1 MKRKIILFTM
11 ALFMASVLQA
21 QNTSGTP
28 QSPRP
33 FKDITATQLVS
44 EIKIGWNL
52 GNTLETA
59 PLTGTSQFWA
69 KDGEWSTFSANPT
82 VAQMETAWYSPI
94 TTKATITTM
103 KNAGFNA
110 IRIPVSW
117 LKAADSN
124 QNIRADWMARVV
136 EVVNYAVENDMYI
149 ILNSHHDEMEHFDLS
164 NKGVE
169 SSLTKFKKMWE
180 QIAFTFKNYDEKL
193 IFEAL
198 NEPRNSAKGP
208 NEWVGSNEAYKNLNR
223 HYQSFVDIV
232 RASGGNNDKR
242 FLMVTPFAAFS
253 RPGEINGLVIPKD
266 TVQNKIIVSIHMYYP
281 HSFTTDNGTD
291 TWSKNKKND
300 TKPITDGIDLAYNT
314 FVSKG
319 IPVIIDEFGTVE
331 KKNNTSARAEWSEFV
346 ASYAKNKNMPCFYWE
361 EGDSYGIFNRVTNR
375 IIYPEIFVA
384 IMRGAGLST
393 NMPAP
398 VSNSTAS
405 FMLTKNGDW
414 GWQFYK
420 IFLDP
425 LLFNIN
431 GGKVTQ
437 GDKYT
442 FTYSFTS
449 NVAIDYLQVVLI
461 DTIESTGWKWNELSS
476 YIKIKENIA
485 ANTVVSGSITIK
497 ATKTA
502 TNSSHGANRLVF
514 QAGKGTVSAPI
525 LTFTKFE
532 IKKE

>member
-1 MKRKIILFTM
+1 MKGKIILFIM
-11 ALFMASVLQA
+11 ALFITSVLQA
-21 QNTSGTP
+21 QNKSGTP
-28 QSPRP
+28 QNPRP
-33 FKDITATQLVS
+33 FRDITAVQLVS

-52 GNTLETA
+52 GNSLETA
-59 PLTGTSQFWA
+59 PLTGTSQYWA

-94 TTKATITTM
+94 TTKTTITAL

-169 SSLTKFKKMWE
+169 SSLIKYKKMWE
-180 QIAFTFKNYDEKL
+180 QIAFTFRNYDEKL
-193 IFEAL
+193 IFEAF
-198 NEPRNSAKGP
+198 NEPRNSAKEP
-208 NEWVGSNEAYKNLNR
+208 NEWTGLKESYNNLNK
-223 HYQSFVDIV
+223 HYQAFVDIV

-253 RPGEINGLVIPKD
+253 RAGEINGLVIPKD

-281 HSFTTDNGTD
+281 HNFTSDSGTD

-314 FVSKG
+314 FVKKG
-319 IPVIIDEFGTVE
+319 IPVIIGEFGTVD
-331 KKNNTSARAEWSEFV
+331 KNNNTSARTEWSEFV
-346 ASYAKNKNMPCFYWE
+346 ASYAKNKSMPCFYWDD
-361 EGDSYGIFNRVTNR
+361 GDTYSIFNRVTNR
-375 IIYPEIFVA
+375 FIYLEIFTA

-405 FMLTKNGDW
+405 FLLTKRDW
-414 GWQFYK
+414 GWQFEQV
-420 IFLDP
+420 FLDP

-431 GGKVTQ
+431 GGKITQ
-437 GDKYT
+437 GDTYT

-449 NVAIDYLQVVLI
+449 NAAMDYLQVILL
-461 DTIESTGWKWNELSS
+461 DFGDSTNWKWNELSS
-476 YIKIKENIA
+476 YVKIKENIA

-497 ATKTA
+497 AVKTA
-502 TNSSHGANRLVF
+502 TNTNHRANRLVF
-514 QAGKGTVSAPI
+514 QAGNGTKSAPL
-525 LTFTKFE
+525 LTFTRFE